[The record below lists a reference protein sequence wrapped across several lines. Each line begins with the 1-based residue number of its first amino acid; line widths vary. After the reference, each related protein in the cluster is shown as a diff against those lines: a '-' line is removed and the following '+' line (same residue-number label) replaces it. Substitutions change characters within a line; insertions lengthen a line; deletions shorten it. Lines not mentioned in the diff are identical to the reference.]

1 MSFHEYSAIM
11 TYWFL
16 SVHDSDCFPFVI
28 EPWKYLHR
36 ASKIPGDVWY
46 SWVQFSPT
54 YSFYNNMVSILGDY
68 KNEQL
73 LIIGISIGK
82 KPYYKV
88 FFIFIKE

>member
-1 MSFHEYSAIM
+1 
-11 TYWFL
+11 
-16 SVHDSDCFPFVI
+16 
-28 EPWKYLHR
+28 
-36 ASKIPGDVWY
+36 
-46 SWVQFSPT
+46 
-54 YSFYNNMVSILGDY
+54 MVSILGDY